1 VNLEKQLLIQRGA
14 LDWLRLL
21 GNPRIT
27 IRFDIAEVLL
37 IDGEEPKVNLI
48 ENAFGLPDSSM
59 AGR

>member
-1 VNLEKQLLIQRGA
+1 MNLEKQQLIQRGA

-21 GNPRIT
+21 GNPRIA

-37 IDGEEPKVNLI
+37 IPGERPQINII
-48 ENAFGLPDSSM
+48 EDAFSLPDSSL